1 MNDILK
7 EEIAD
12 LQIFADPFEDFRSS
26 LDANGWTATLVR
38 KGMEIAVKRE
48 SNGVIRTL
56 SGPGQRQYR
65 NLRGLLVSETFAN
78 LERLAST
85 QIHLTRSLVAPDT
98 GKLMEFLPV
107 MGEIR
112 CGHGSPESL
121 TFDRVCDILER
132 SEDRLRVL
140 VVDGSAGVGKSHL
153 IQRIVRR
160 RAEPASYKSGKP
172 LLLHVESRGKVLT
185 SLNDRIA
192 GTLSNLRVSFFEE
205 ELKPLIRRGTVQMAI
220 DGFDELSDSRGYVRA
235 WGALKDF
242 IRDLRGKGTCVLAGR
257 DTMLDP
263 AAVLE
268 GLGDTVQDDALIFL
282 RVHHPP
288 ADRIRVWLSHHEEWR
303 DRKDALHSLE
313 RQIESSE
320 YLRRPFFVSRI
331 ADLGPDRVHDAQGEP
346 IAELMESIVRREG
359 HKLTGASADID
370 PKLASDLYD
379 EVLSET
385 ARMMMDDETDEIEVG
400 LVELLLEEVFRD
412 HANPEMTNALVQ
424 RAQALALLEENAG
437 DGSKRSFPHETVRSY
452 FFARSIFNYFPEHGA
467 TTGLYRVPLGA
478 DDLRIFN
485 RVARRKS
492 VMEQIRLR
500 ETMLS
505 KLRETSGYDYLRSNM
520 GGLLLSF
527 APLESEED
535 SPDDALVLAHL
546 ELRDAWMADLLG
558 VQMINLNGC
567 LIHRLDVR
575 GADLGKVRF
584 SNTQVFELLADP
596 FVKFGTSV
604 PDVHCIIVDEPIK
617 ETRLFEGVSEWI
629 AQRSPRAPFDDTEP
643 DERWSLLETFARISM
658 HQYAIWH
665 HRSRIGPMGPGSRK
679 VLASPYWPELRALL
693 EKHGRLEVATSERAR
708 EKAFTRFHLVAGA
721 EFLNPSCAIRDSTR
735 RILEELNVDSG
746 KQN

>member
-1 MNDILK
+1 MNDVLK
-7 EEIAD
+7 DELAD
-12 LQIFADPFEDFRSS
+12 LQLFADPFEDFRSS
-26 LDANGWTATLVR
+26 LHANGWTATLVR
-38 KGMEIAVKRE
+38 KGEEIAVKRE
-48 SNGVIRTL
+48 PNGMIRTL
-56 SGPGQRQYR
+56 SGPGQPQYR
-65 NLRGLLVSETFAN
+65 SLRGLLVSETFAN
-78 LERLAST
+78 LERLASA
-85 QIHLTRSLVAPDT
+85 QIHLTQNLVAPDT

-107 MGEIR
+107 VGEIR
-112 CGHGSPESL
+112 CGHGSPDSL

-140 VVDGSAGVGKSHL
+140 VVDGSAGIGKSHL

-192 GTLSNLRVSFFEE
+192 GTLSTLRASFFEE
-205 ELKPLIRRGTVQMAI
+205 ELKPLIRRGTVQLVI
-220 DGFDELSDSRGYVRA
+220 DGFDELSDSRGYIRA
-235 WGALKDF
+235 WGALREF

-303 DRKDALHSLE
+303 DRKDALLSLE

-359 HKLTGASADID
+359 YKLTGASDDIE
-370 PKLASDLYD
+370 PELASELYD

-452 FFARSIFNYFPEHGA
+452 FFAQSIFNHFPEHGA

-478 DDLRIFN
+478 DDFRIFN

-492 VMEQIRLR
+492 VMAQKRLR
-500 ETMLS
+500 ETMLT
-505 KLRETSGYDYLRSNM
+505 KLRETSGYDYLRSNI

-546 ELRDAWMADLLG
+546 ELRGAWMADLLG
-558 VQMINLNGC
+558 AQMISLNGC
-567 LIHRLDVR
+567 HIHRLDVR
-575 GADLGKVRF
+575 GADLSKIRF

-596 FVKFGTSV
+596 FVKFGAS
-604 PDVHCIIVDEPIK
+604 
-617 ETRLFEGVSEWI
+617 
-629 AQRSPRAPFDDTEP
+629 RSKR
-643 DERWSLLETFARISM
+643 SL
-658 HQYAIWH
+658 Y
-665 HRSRIGPMGPGSRK
+665 HRG
-679 VLASPYWPELRALL
+679 
-693 EKHGRLEVATSERAR
+693 
-708 EKAFTRFHLVAGA
+708 
-721 EFLNPSCAIRDSTR
+721 
-735 RILEELNVDSG
+735 
-746 KQN
+746 